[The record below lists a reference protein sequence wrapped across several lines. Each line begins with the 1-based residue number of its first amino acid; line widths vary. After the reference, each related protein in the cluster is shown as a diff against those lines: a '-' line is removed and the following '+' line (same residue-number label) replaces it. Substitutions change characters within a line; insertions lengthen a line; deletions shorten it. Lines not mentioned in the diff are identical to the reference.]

1 MDASGLFTVLSI
13 FVAVIALIPDE
24 RREDLKL
31 RFSLGERRIFILL
44 CVVAILINYSVPIV
58 SVFKEFDLK
67 PFYYFWGFDEKIVT
81 MTCALLMSVFLF

>member
-67 PFYYFWGFDEKIVT
+67 PFYYFLGF
-81 MTCALLMSVFLF
+81 